1 MNRRGGVARQSRR
14 GQDLDRPGRSGT
26 LTMETSPSL
35 PVTNQVYPAGGA
47 LMTESP
53 GLREVSFFR
62 LAEQYDKMARV
73 RRTRWRDRRD
83 TLPAR
88 RRRRRA
94 RRRTHP
100 ADADYYPMEVDGGE
114 ANRGVRARLLGAV
127 GAASLTAICLIAVI
141 SAPVFTLATVF
152 ALTVAIGS
160 LGLSVSLAVSARDE
174 EIVHEMAGRLNA
186 EIANDP
192 PRLPLH
198 ELDDGELMNIPTT
211 HLTIDGLED
220 GELEWSTRR
229 CDRRESTY

>member
-1 MNRRGGVARQSRR
+1 MS
-14 GQDLDRPGRSGT
+14 
-26 LTMETSPSL
+26 
-35 PVTNQVYPAGGA
+35 
-47 LMTESP
+47 ESP

-94 RRRTHP
+94 QRRQHP
-100 ADADYYPMEVDGGE
+100 VDADYYPMEVDGGE
-114 ANRGVRARLLGAV
+114 ASRGVQARLLGAV
-127 GAASLTAICLIAVI
+127 GAASLTAICLIAVVT
-141 SAPVFTLATVF
+141 APAFTMATVF

-186 EIANDP
+186 EIANEP
-192 PRLPLH
+192 PRLPAHDLG
-198 ELDDGELMNIPTT
+198 DGELINHPNTY
-211 HLTIDGLED
+211 LTIDGLED
-220 GELEWSTRR
+220 GELEWSARP
-229 CDRRESTY
+229 CDR